1 MRTAAGE
8 RAETREGEERGR
20 RAGGIRPETMIG
32 DHHEGVY
39 RQGDDYDRG
48 MSPYDP
54 SAYPPFAVTVDLVVL
69 TVRRHALC
77 ALVVRRGEQ
86 PFQGRWAL
94 PGGFVRADEDLGAA
108 AARELAEETG
118 LCVHDPGDPAPAP
131 GAGAHLEQLATYGD
145 PDRDPR
151 MRVVSVAHLALAPD
165 LPAPRPGGDADSVRW
180 APVEELLSPE
190 EGLADEPPAPLAF
203 DHARILADGVERARS
218 KIEYSSLA
226 TAFCPPEFTV
236 GELRRVYEAVWG
248 VALDPRNFHRKV
260 TGTPGFLVPAGGTT
274 TRQGGRPAQLFRA
287 GGATLLNPPMLRPEV

>member
-1 MRTAAGE
+1 M
-8 RAETREGEERGR
+8 
-20 RAGGIRPETMIG
+20 P
-32 DHHEGVY
+32 
-39 RQGDDYDRG
+39 
-48 MSPYDP
+48 PYDP

-94 PGGFVRADEDLGAA
+94 PGGFVRGDEDLGAA

-118 LCVHDPGDPAPAP
+118 LCAHDPAEP
-131 GAGAHLEQLATYGD
+131 GAGNGAHLEQLATYGD
-145 PDRDPR
+145 PKRDPR
-151 MRVVSVAHLALAPD
+151 MRVVSVAHLVLAPD
-165 LPAPRPGGDADSVRW
+165 LPAPRAGGDANSARW
-180 APVEELLSPE
+180 APVDELLAAE
-190 EGLADEPPAPLAF
+190 EEPGAGLAF
-203 DHARILADGVERARS
+203 DHATILADGVERARS

-287 GGATLLNPPMLRPEV
+287 GGATLLNPPMLRPEA